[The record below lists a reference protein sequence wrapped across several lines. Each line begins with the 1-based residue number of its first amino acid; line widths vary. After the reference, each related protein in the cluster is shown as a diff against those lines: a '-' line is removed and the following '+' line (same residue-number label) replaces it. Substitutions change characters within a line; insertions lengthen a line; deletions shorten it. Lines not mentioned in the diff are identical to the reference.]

1 MDMGRFLCRD
11 EAERR
16 RITDVGRELR
26 PGVPVLIACFAVAGL
41 SGVGTYGWLP
51 LLPPV
56 VAIAGYAVLWVLNMP
71 RRGRPEYA
79 YASAFVLAELM
90 LALSIVVGHGPRAS
104 YLIILVM
111 PVLFVAVLFPKRV
124 VVAAAALGAGLIVA
138 LAFTADLTEVR
149 SIPAVSYA
157 PVFVLVSLVFTALVL
172 RDLDDASRRSAFVDD
187 LTRAL
192 NRAALAPR
200 LAELAHQAALTGKPV
215 AAIVGDID
223 RFKAVNDRYGHVV
236 GDAVLKEVVRRL
248 SDCVSAFEPV
258 YRLGGEEFLILL
270 PGRDRDAA
278 QEVALSMWQAVRDS
292 PIEDIRVTMS
302 FGVAASAGE
311 DFDFDTLFSRA
322 DRALYA
328 AKQGGRDWVRS
339 APEIAVAPV
348 AVDALDAAGDLS
360 EHARRRAA
368 PFRLPAPEPTP
379 VEPVG
384 WTEGPEEWVTGAGRV
399 TEDLE
404 REHILELNRRLGSI
418 FRIIAVG
425 AFVLIASAIPQFG
438 WQPLVAPAL
447 GAVPYYLLSR
457 HAHRF
462 RRPGRALTTG
472 WVLFQTSI
480 AVGFISASGAPLF
493 ALPLLIL
500 MLPGRAA
507 VLRRRFAAAATLF
520 AAVLM
525 TLVAFD
531 LDASRVLADPAV
543 LLLPLALLVEAGYVG
558 SIVGRSAM
566 GHRGAGIVDELTGL
580 LNRTALT
587 ARVLELDAP
596 SASTPR
602 QVGMLL
608 IDVDHFKQI
617 NDRVGH
623 AAGDGVLREAG
634 ARIRAVLRGYE
645 SAYRIGGEEVL
656 ILLPHADVEAATE
669 VAERLRHVVGG
680 APCGGLSVTVSVG
693 VSVTAPGEHF
703 VFADVFQRADAALY
717 EAKRLGRDRVCSD
730 STVPS
735 FGAHAL
741 QGVA

>member
-16 RITDVGRELR
+16 RITDVGRALR
-26 PGVPVLIACFAVAGL
+26 PGIPVLIVFFVVAGL
-41 SGVGTYGWLP
+41 SGVGSYGWQA
-51 LLPPV
+51 LLPT
-56 VAIAGYAVLWVLNMP
+56 AIAIAAYAVLWALNMP
-71 RRGRPEYA
+71 RRGRPEFA
-79 YASAFVLAELM
+79 YAGAFVLTELM
-90 LALSIVVGHGPRAS
+90 LALSLIVSRGSRAS
-104 YLIILVM
+104 YFVVLVI
-111 PVLFVAVLFPKRV
+111 PVLFISVLFPKRAV
-124 VVAAAALGAGLIVA
+124 IAAGAFGTVLMLAVAFG
-138 LAFTADLTEVR
+138 ADLNEVR
-149 SIPAVSYA
+149 STPAVSYA
-157 PVFVLVSLVFTALVL
+157 PVFVLISLVFTALAL

-192 NRAALAPR
+192 NRTALAPR
-200 LAELAHQAALTGKPV
+200 LAELTHQAAATGKPV
-215 AAIVGDID
+215 AVIVGDID

-270 PGRDRDAA
+270 PGRDTAAA
-278 QEVALSMWQAVRDS
+278 QEVALGMWQAVRES

-302 FGVAASAGE
+302 FGVAACPGE
-311 DFDFDTLFSRA
+311 RFDFDSLFASA

-339 APEIAVAPV
+339 APEILVAPG
-348 AVDALDAAGDLS
+348 DREDLDRLLAGS
-360 EHARRRAA
+360 GAQREHRA
-368 PFRLPAPEPTP
+368 PLHVPATDHAP

-384 WTEGPEEWVTGAGRV
+384 WTEGSDEGVTGARRV

-404 REHILELNRRLGSI
+404 REHILDLNRRLSSI

-425 AFVLIASAIPQFG
+425 AFALIASAIPWFG
-438 WQPLVAPAL
+438 WQPLIAPML

-457 HAHRF
+457 HADRF
-462 RRPGRALTTG
+462 RYPGRALTAG
-472 WVLFQTSI
+472 WALFQTAI
-480 AVGFISASGAPLF
+480 AIGFMSATGAPLF

-507 VLRRRFAAAATLF
+507 VLRPRHAAAATLF
-520 AAVLM
+520 TAALM
-525 TLVAFD
+525 ILVAFD
-531 LDASRVLADPAV
+531 LDASRVLSTPSVV
-543 LLLPLALLVEAGYVG
+543 LFPLALLLEAGYVG
-558 SIVGRSAM
+558 SIVGRSAV

-587 ARVLELDAP
+587 ARVLELDAQSS
-596 SASTPR
+596 SAPR

-608 IDVDHFKQI
+608 IDLDHFKQI

-623 AAGDGVLREAG
+623 AAGDVVLREAG
-634 ARIRAVLRGYE
+634 ARIRAALRSYE

-669 VAERLRHVVGG
+669 VAERLRNVIGG
-680 APCGGLSVTVSVG
+680 SPCGGLAVTVSVG
-693 VSVTAPGEHF
+693 VGVTEPGEQF
-703 VFADVFQRADAALY
+703 VFGDVFQRADAALY

-730 STVPS
+730 ASAS
-735 FGAHAL
+735 DFREHAL
-741 QGVA
+741 LGVA